1 MTDLTNPTPKFT
13 VSEFLTIMNQTFDY
27 AFPKVEIEGEVANFK
42 VSKGKWVFF
51 DLKDTESTVSCFMT
65 VFNLR
70 QPIKD
75 GMKILVS
82 GAPKVTNFGKFS
94 FIVSNLKP
102 VGEGN
107 IKKSF
112 DLLKTKLEKEGLFS
126 PDRKREIKKNPEK
139 LGIISS
145 ITAAG
150 YKDFLKIL
158 DARWGGI
165 KIIVAN
171 TGVQGLG
178 ASDEIIRALRFFNE
192 KSDVE
197 VIAILRGGGSADDLA
212 LFNDESLTREIARS
226 KIPVITGIGHEID
239 VSLADL
245 AADVR
250 ASTPSNAAELLTSD
264 RSAEILT
271 LQKSLVSVQNLL
283 LLKISALSRETQ
295 LSLKEVRSKILLK
308 LNQTLELVEKER
320 KLLTALNPE
329 TVLKR
334 GYAILSGK
342 ISPGNVV
349 KITTYQTLIEAEVKN
364 VSKR

>member
-1 MTDLTNPTPKFT
+1 MTDSTNLAPKFT
-13 VSEFLTIMNQTFDY
+13 VSEFLTVMNQTLDY
-27 AFPKVEIEGEVANFK
+27 AFPKVEIEGEVMNFK
-42 VSKGKWVFF
+42 VSKNKWVFF
-51 DLKDTESTVSCFMT
+51 DLKDDTSTLNCFMT

-70 QPIKD
+70 HAIRD
-75 GMKILVS
+75 GMKIVVS
-82 GAPKVTNFGKFS
+82 GAPKVTNFGRFS
-94 FIVSNLKP
+94 FTVSNLKP

-112 DLLKTKLEKEGLFS
+112 DLMKEKLEKEGLFS
-126 PDRKREIKKNPEK
+126 PERKREIKKNPEK

-145 ITAAG
+145 INAAG
-150 YKDFLKIL
+150 YKDFIKIL
-158 DARWGGI
+158 NERWRGI
-165 KIIVAN
+165 ELTVAN

-178 ASDEIIRALRFFNE
+178 AADEIIRALRFFNE

-197 VIAILRGGGSADDLA
+197 AIAILRGGGSKDDLA

-264 RSAEILT
+264 RFAELST
-271 LQKSLVSVQNLL
+271 LKKSLASLENLL
-283 LLKISALSRETQ
+283 LLKISALSREN
-295 LSLKEVRSKILLK
+295 LSALNRIKEKILLELK
-308 LNQTLELVEKER
+308 NSLDLLEKEKQTLL
-320 KLLTALNPE
+320 ALNPE

-342 ISPGNVV
+342 VSVGNVV